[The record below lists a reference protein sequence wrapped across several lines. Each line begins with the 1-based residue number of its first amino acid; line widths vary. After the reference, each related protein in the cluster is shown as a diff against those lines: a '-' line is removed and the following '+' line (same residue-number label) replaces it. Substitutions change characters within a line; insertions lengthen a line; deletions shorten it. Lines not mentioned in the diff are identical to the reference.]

1 MPFRPHQWKI
11 PPSLKDAGLF
21 LWTDTILVPVILFFS
36 LAITVLVRPSFGPSV
51 FWSFQMGFQGGQF
64 RLSACLMCLLFL
76 RISQTR
82 ARRVG
87 ENSQMAG
94 LLQPGRITMSQEC
107 TCAVFY
113 FSLFLLWRLHW
124 AVSVLFLAFTTSFWV
139 LSSKDSSEAK
149 IPCNIESVF
158 VSQGWCR
165 KLPHMG
171 WLKAAET
178 YSAIILD
185 ARTPRPWWWQGPPP
199 LALGV
204 DPPCLFLISGSGP
217 GFLMPRLQGHGPGL
231 CFCHC
236 GTFSLWVS
244 VCCGTSLS
252 LRARVLMHEPP
263 PPPPTASSQLDHL
276 CKDSYFQMRP
286 QSQVRGA
293 VTSAYLGD
301 MVQSVSGVFSVKW
314 QLRKWTLLFKKGN
327 LHWEYC

>member
-199 LALGV
+199 LPLGV
-204 DPPCLFLISGSGP
+204 DTSLPLPDFGQWSWLPHATDAGTWPWSLLLPLRDVLPVGQCLLWHFPLSEGTGPNAWAPPAPPNSLISTGSP
-217 GFLMPRLQGHGPGL
+217 LQRLLFPNEATVTGTGSCDFSISGGHGSI
-231 CFCHC
+231 CIR
-236 GTFSLWVS
+236 SL
-244 VCCGTSLS
+244 
-252 LRARVLMHEPP
+252 LRQMTISEM
-263 PPPPTASSQLDHL
+263 
-276 CKDSYFQMRP
+276 DSF
-286 QSQVRGA
+286 V
-293 VTSAYLGD
+293 
-301 MVQSVSGVFSVKW
+301 
-314 QLRKWTLLFKKGN
+314 
-327 LHWEYC
+327 